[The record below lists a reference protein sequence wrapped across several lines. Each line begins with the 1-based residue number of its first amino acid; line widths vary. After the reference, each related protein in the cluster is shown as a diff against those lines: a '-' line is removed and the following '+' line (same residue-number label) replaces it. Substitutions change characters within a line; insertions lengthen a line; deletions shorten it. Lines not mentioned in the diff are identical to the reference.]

1 MSDKEIH
8 QNSSQKCPQK
18 NHRGCYGDYCCIP
31 GRQSAFY
38 DANRVKICIA
48 LFKLPRDSAL
58 RKKSLQV
65 IKRYKRTG
73 GDDKFSKFS
82 KFSETKRSWFV
93 NFILTQSKFGCL
105 WEQAERYIY
114 QEVYR
119 WCLNLNLQRR
129 KNKEN
134 LPSHVTIKK
143 RLVNPSETGTEPNS
157 VVNLP
162 KDLGNKSKPLAEN
175 EV

>member
-1 MSDKEIH
+1 M
-8 QNSSQKCPQK
+8 
-18 NHRGCYGDYCCIP
+18 
-31 GRQSAFY
+31 
-38 DANRVKICIA
+38 
-48 LFKLPRDSAL
+48 
-58 RKKSLQV
+58 
-65 IKRYKRTG
+65 
-73 GDDKFSKFS
+73 
-82 KFSETKRSWFV
+82 
-93 NFILTQSKFGCL
+93 
-105 WEQAERYIY
+105 
-114 QEVYR
+114 YR